1 MIWTPGRPDRVDG
14 MPTEEEG
21 RQLSVVPEKR
31 EVFGYDL
38 YFREGW
44 ADLLAVFGDDAADV
58 LGGLAMLVVKPDAVV
73 GRRLGLIMEYLADNG
88 FVPVATTR
96 FGYTRHS
103 MREVWRYDWH
113 IYTVDRLQLCTFWY
127 LTNDVLLFLSRDVR
141 PEAGLPATV
150 RLCELKGV
158 GDPAQREPRHLR
170 TKLDPPNRI
179 LNFVHVGDEPADI
192 VRELAIFLDRP
203 ERLRFLEDLRKHLA
217 DDGTAR
223 AQAEIAAI
231 EADCPAH
238 DLDIEATL
246 ERLAPVA
253 GDAAIARLREV
264 VEGGDR
270 IAWDELAGLVPFDR
284 VDRWDVIV
292 TASFVLHNERPV
304 PHALLPAVSP
314 EAWIAQAAGRSP
326 RG

>member
-1 MIWTPGRPDRVDG
+1 MIWTPGRVDRVDG
-14 MPTEEEG
+14 MPTAAEW

-44 ADLLAVFGDDAADV
+44 ADVLAVFGDDAAEV

-73 GRRLGLIMEYLADNG
+73 GRRLGPIAEYLADNG

-96 FGYTRHS
+96 FGYNRHS

-113 IYTVDRLQLCTFWY
+113 IYTVDRLQLCSFWY
-127 LTNDVLLFLSRDVR
+127 VTNDVLIFLARDVR

-150 RLCELKGV
+150 RLGELKGV
-158 GDPAQREPRHLR
+158 GDPAQRGPHHLR
-170 TKLDPPNRI
+170 TKLNPPNRI
-179 LNFVHVGDEPADI
+179 LNFVHVGDEPSDI

-203 ERLRFLEDLRKHLA
+203 ERLRFLEELREHLA
-217 DDGTAR
+217 EDRTAQAR
-223 AQAEIAAI
+223 AEIAAI

-238 DLDIEATL
+238 DLDIDATL
-246 ERLAPVA
+246 ARLAPVA
-253 GDAAIARLREV
+253 GEDAVARLREV
-264 VEGGDR
+264 VAGADR
-270 IAWDELAGLVPFDR
+270 ITWDDLAELVPFDK

-292 TASFVLHNERPV
+292 TASFVVHNERPV
-304 PHALLPAVSP
+304 PHALLPAVSAA
-314 EAWIAQAAGRSP
+314 AWTAQAVGHPS
-326 RG
+326 